1 MKGTAVILILCLAR
15 FLYAGNDKGIGGARM
30 IGLAGA
36 NTAIRKDVWAGYNN
50 PASVAGI
57 DKYSFG
63 AGFERRFLLQELQY
77 GQLACA
83 VPVQKATVIG
93 TASTF
98 GFDLY
103 RETSASIGYARSFHE
118 KYHAGASIQ
127 LHNTAIGENY
137 GSAYSYTIQLGTQIN
152 LSEKIVLGADIYN
165 LTRSTIGNQ
174 FKERIPTVYSMGVS
188 YQPNKQCLI
197 TTMIDKD
204 VDFKPRLR
212 GGIEYTFLKILSARL
227 GASTNPDM
235 AYAGL
240 GFFYK
245 GFGLDFAMSYHT
257 FLGFTP
263 NLSLRLDINKVK
275 PQIPKEEISN

>member
-1 MKGTAVILILCLAR
+1 MKIKAIAVMTFV
-15 FLYAGNDKGIGGARM
+15 FLSLFCHSGNDKGVGGARM

-57 DKYSFG
+57 DKYAFG

-83 VPVQKATVIG
+83 IPVQKATFIG

-103 RETSASIGYARSFHE
+103 RETSASIGYARSFYE
-118 KYHAGASIQ
+118 KYHAGASLQI
-127 LHNTAIGENY
+127 HNTAIGENY
-137 GSAYSYTIQLGTQIN
+137 GSAYAYTLQLGTQIN
-152 LSEKIVLGADIYN
+152 LSEKIVLGADVYN
-165 LTRSTIGNQ
+165 LTRSSIGRQ
-174 FKERIPTVYSMGVS
+174 FKERIPTVYSLGVS
-188 YQPNKQCLI
+188 YQPNTKCII
-197 TTMIDKD
+197 TTMVDKD

-212 GGIEYTFLKILSARL
+212 GGVEYTFAKIISARI

-235 AYAGL
+235 VYAGL
-240 GFFYK
+240 GFFHK

-257 FLGFTP
+257 YLGFTP
-263 NLSLRLDINKVK
+263 NLSLCLDIDKVK
-275 PQIPKEEISN
+275 KSKETAN

>member
-1 MKGTAVILILCLAR
+1 MKKIVVGLLIYFTL
-15 FLYAGNDKGIGGARM
+15 FVYAGNDKGTGGARM

-57 DKYSFG
+57 GKYSFG

-77 GQLACA
+77 AQLVCA
-83 VPVQKATVIG
+83 VPVQRSTFIG

-103 RETSASIGYARSFHE
+103 RETSASIGYARTFHE
-118 KYHAGASIQ
+118 KYHVGASFQ
-127 LHNTAIGENY
+127 MHNTAIGENY
-137 GSAYSYTIQLGTQIN
+137 GSAYSYTLQLGTQIN
-152 LSEKIVLGADIYN
+152 LSEKIVLGADVYN

-174 FKERIPTVYSMGVS
+174 FKERIPTVYSIGVS
-188 YQPNKQCLI
+188 YQPNARCLI

-212 GGIEYTFLKILSARL
+212 GGIEYVFMKILSARI

-235 AYAGL
+235 LYAGI

-245 GFGLDFAMSYHT
+245 SFGLDFAMSYHT
-257 FLGFTP
+257 YLGFTP
-263 NLSLRLDINKVK
+263 NLSLRIDIEKSGK
-275 PQIPKEEISN
+275 RSKEGTN